1 MNGKTTDLKPTR
13 MRTHPHTTRSRLMLE
28 VASQLVNRKDFPY
41 LQARISLREQGADEW
56 PLTLFASDSPATI
69 DEVAAGKVQ
78 FAIINPSMILKLAA
92 LGSAPFKEPIPLRV
106 IAVLPALDQMVFA
119 VKRET
124 GLNSF
129 SDIRARKFPLRVS
142 LRAQPDHSL
151 HLIVDHVLESGGI
164 FSGRY
169 RFLGRQSALRRR
181 HGLRPEPHRRDAAR
195 RDRRDLR
202 RGRERVGQHGAGTGH
217 EFSTPRRRPPTAI
230 GIGGFTSRRDRNED
244 TFPSSPMTC
253 KRSTSAAGRFT
264 HTKTRRMRWSPT
276 FAARLKKARSASRGP
291 KRRHSRSRKWCATRR
306 KGTWKCRS
314 IQRRSVFGASVA
326 ICRKKLELH
335 HEGLVRTAACCAPQL
350 RALRVLREVNPAF
363 PIHRLQAQLTWQS
376 YFLYSSDFW

>member
-1 MNGKTTDLKPTR
+1 MNEKKTELKPTR

-28 VASQLVNRKDFPY
+28 VASQLVSRKDFSY

-151 HLIVDHVLESGGI
+151 HLIVDHVLKAAGFSLNDIVSWGGKVRYDAGMAYGPNRIGAMQREEIDAIFDEGASAWGNMALELGMNFLPLDDVLLQRLESVG
-164 FSGRY
+164 
-169 RFLGRQSALRRR
+169 
-181 HGLRPEPHRRDAAR
+181 
-195 RDRRDLR
+195 LR
-202 RGRERVGQHGAGTGH
+202 RGVMERRYFPKLTDDVQTLD
-217 EFSTPRRRPPTAI
+217 FSGWPIYTHQNTA
-230 GIGGFTSRRDRNED
+230 D
-244 TFPSSPMTC
+244 
-253 KRSTSAAGRFT
+253 A
-264 HTKTRRMRWSPT
+264 
-276 FAARLKKARSASRGP
+276 
-291 KRRHSRSRKWCATRR
+291 
-306 KGTWKCRS
+306 
-314 IQRRSVFGASVA
+314 
-326 ICRKKLELH
+326 
-335 HEGLVRTAACCAPQL
+335 LVTDFC
-350 RALRVLREVNPAF
+350 RALEESQERIPWAQEAPLPLAQMVRDTPEGHLEVPLHPAAE
-363 PIHRLQAQLTWQS
+363 R
-376 YFLYSSDFW
+376 FWRKRGYLP